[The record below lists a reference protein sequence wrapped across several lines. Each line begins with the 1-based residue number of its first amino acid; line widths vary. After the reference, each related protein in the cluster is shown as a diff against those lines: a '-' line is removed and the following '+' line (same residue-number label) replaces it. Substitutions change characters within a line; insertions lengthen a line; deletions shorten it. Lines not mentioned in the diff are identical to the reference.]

1 MGGRQKSDIFWVYG
15 SNIFHITGE
24 QYIQTRR
31 PNELCRAFII
41 AKKSKE
47 GLLDRVR
54 LSLGESKS
62 KITIS
67 SWIDWIMFYMED
79 NGIDTILRVYNTY
92 LKTKVY
98 LIGD

>member
-1 MGGRQKSDIFWVYG
+1 M
-15 SNIFHITGE
+15 
-24 QYIQTRR
+24 
-31 PNELCRAFII
+31 PNYSHSASSI
-41 AKKSKE
+41 AKNFTE
-47 GLLDRVR
+47 GLPDDEII
-54 LSLGESKS
+54 SLGESKS

-92 LKTKVY
+92 LKTEVY